1 MVESRARK
9 LARLVRVQ
17 RQIERMAEDDLS
29 QVLRQQAIV
38 DAIQDALVE
47 AVGSFD
53 PVHAAMS
60 HQYALR
66 FQHLSAKS
74 QQLDGMKLVQERRVL
89 TEKTKADRLAER
101 AGEAAQNEERADA
114 DESLLD
120 LLETRLG
127 NAAPGTR
134 SA

>member
-38 DAIQDALVE
+38 DATQDALVE

-60 HQYALR
+60 HQYAQR
-66 FQHLSAKS
+66 FQRLSAKS

-89 TEKTKADRLAER
+89 SEKTKADRLAER
-101 AGEAAQNEERADA
+101 ADEAAQNEERADA

-127 NAAPGTR
+127 KAAPGTR
-134 SA
+134 PA

>member
-38 DAIQDALVE
+38 DATQDALVE

-60 HQYALR
+60 HQYAQR
-66 FQHLSAKS
+66 FQRLSAKS

-89 TEKTKADRLAER
+89 SEKTKADRLAER
-101 AGEAAQNEERADA
+101 ADEAAQNDERADA

-134 SA
+134 PA